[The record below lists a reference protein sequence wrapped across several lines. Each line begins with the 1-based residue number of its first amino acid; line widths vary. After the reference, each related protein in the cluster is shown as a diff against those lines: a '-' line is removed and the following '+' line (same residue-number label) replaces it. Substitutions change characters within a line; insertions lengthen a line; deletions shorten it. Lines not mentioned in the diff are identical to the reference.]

1 MKRIILFILLGLSAC
16 SRPQQPVDA
25 HAASKAA
32 EPVEVQVGYAE
43 RRRTDKSISVTG
55 SLSADET
62 VAVSSEVQGRVL
74 TVPYDFGQSVR
85 KGDILAELD
94 KTEYQIQVDRSKAA
108 LAQALARLGL
118 DATSEQTPTA
128 TPPMRQAQAQMEDA
142 RFKYESAQ
150 KLVKSGDISQER
162 FQELEKAFRARQA
175 AYEATRDEMRTQWAS
190 VDAMKVDVRL
200 AEKRLRDTT
209 IRAPFDGAI
218 GERKVGPGQYVKD
231 NAPIVTLVKTNPMR
245 VRAEV
250 PESAAAAVK
259 IGTSIQ
265 FVTDAVP
272 DARFSAIVREI
283 NPALN
288 EQSRTL
294 IVEARLNVTD
304 RRLRPG
310 MFVQVQLLLARDVET
325 VVVPR
330 RAVYSVAGL
339 TKVFVVRDGKLVEC
353 KVPPGQTIGEWME
366 VPADQIRQG
375 DAIALSDL
383 ANLTNG
389 QPVRVRKAQAIPARE
404 RADA

>member
-1 MKRIILFILLGLSAC
+1 MLFLAAC
-16 SRPQQPVDA
+16 STPHKEAQPQ
-25 HAASKAA
+25 AAAKPAD
-32 EPVEVQVGYAE
+32 PVEVQVAYAE
-43 RRRTDKSISVTG
+43 HRRADKSISVTG

-62 VAVSSEVQGRVL
+62 VAVSAEVAGRVL
-74 TVPYDFGQSVR
+74 NVPFDFGQSVR

-94 KTEYQIQVDRSKAA
+94 KTEFQIQVDRSKAA

-118 DATSEQTPTA
+118 DPTSDQTPTA
-128 TPPMRQAQAQMEDA
+128 TPTMRQAQAQMEDA
-142 RFKYESAQ
+142 RFKFESAQ

-162 FQELEKAFRARQA
+162 FQELEKALRARQA
-175 AYEATRDEMRTQWAS
+175 AFEATRDEMRTQWAA
-190 VDAMKVDVRL
+190 VEAMKVDVRL

-231 NAPIVTLVKTNPMR
+231 NMPIVTLVKAYPMR
-245 VRAEV
+245 LRAEV

-259 IGTSIQ
+259 VGTALQ
-265 FVTDAVP
+265 FITDAVP
-272 DARFSAIVREI
+272 DARFTATIREI
-283 NPALN
+283 NPSLN

-294 IVEARLNVTD
+294 IVEARLNTAD
-304 RRLRPG
+304 KRLRPG

-325 VVVPR
+325 IVVPR

-339 TKVFVVRDGKLVEC
+339 TKVFVVRDNKLIEC
-353 KVPPGQTIGEWME
+353 KIPPGQNFGEWME
-366 VPADQIRQG
+366 VPPDQVRLG
-375 DAIALSDL
+375 DAVALTDL

-389 QPVRVRKAQAIPARE
+389 QPVRVRKAAAIRAPE